1 MSEYECDLVVLVDK
15 EFKALGDLTRRGIL
29 RLLRSGDMS
38 AGSISREFLI
48 TKSTLSRHL
57 NVLKEANL
65 VVTER
70 QGSTIFYSL
79 NVAVYEEMVGAVM
92 ELLGAG
98 AEKKG
103 DGKKP
108 AKEKRNE
115 RDAYQPAD

>member
-70 QGSTIFYSL
+70 
-79 NVAVYEEMVGAVM
+79 
-92 ELLGAG
+92 
-98 AEKKG
+98 
-103 DGKKP
+103 
-108 AKEKRNE
+108 
-115 RDAYQPAD
+115 